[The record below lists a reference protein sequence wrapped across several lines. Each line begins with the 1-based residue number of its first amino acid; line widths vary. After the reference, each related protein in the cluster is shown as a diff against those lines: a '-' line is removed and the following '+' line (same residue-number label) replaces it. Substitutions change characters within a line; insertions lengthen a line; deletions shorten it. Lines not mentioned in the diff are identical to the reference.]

1 LRLVELTPSLLFVM
15 WGAGVAAGTALVA
28 TWRVVGRGYLWLAG
42 GVAAGL
48 AALAALAG
56 GGALAW
62 LAAVLATGGA
72 LAAKRDLGAAALF
85 TASSGV
91 LLITGYEAGAFALA
105 LLLSGTVLLGAIT
118 SEMLLGHWFLVDPTL
133 PRRSLLTLDA
143 LSGAGLVAEV
153 GFVVASGSL
162 AVSAMDG
169 ILTAVWAALVVLGG
183 LLMIGVWFSL
193 REPRYSGVM
202 AATGL
207 SYLAVLVA
215 FGIVA
220 AGRSLVAGGL

>member
-1 LRLVELTPSLLFVM
+1 MELTPSLLFVM

>member
-1 LRLVELTPSLLFVM
+1 MELTPSLLFVM

-28 TWRVVGRGYLWLAG
+28 TWRVVGRGYRWLAG
-42 GVAAGL
+42 GVAAAL
-48 AALAALAG
+48 AAFAALAG

-62 LAAVLATGGA
+62 VAAVLATGGA
-72 LAAKRDLGAAALF
+72 LAAKRDLAAATLF

-91 LLITGYEAGAFALA
+91 LLITGYEAGALALA

-153 GFVVASGSL
+153 GFVAASGSL
-162 AVSAMDG
+162 AVSAIDG
-169 ILTAVWAALVVLGG
+169 ILTAVWAALVVFGG

>member
-1 LRLVELTPSLLFVM
+1 MELTPSLLFVM

-62 LAAVLATGGA
+62 VAAVLATGGA
-72 LAAKRDLGAAALF
+72 LAAKRDLVAAALF

-153 GFVVASGSL
+153 GFVAASGSL

-169 ILTAVWAALVVLGG
+169 ILTAAWAALVVFGG

>member
-1 LRLVELTPSLLFVM
+1 MELTPALLFVM
-15 WGAGVAAGTALVA
+15 WGAGVAAGSALVA
-28 TWRVVGRGYLWLAG
+28 SWRVVGPGYLWLAG

-62 LAAVLATGGA
+62 AAAVLAFGGV
-72 LAAKRDLGAAALF
+72 LAAKRDLGAMALF
-85 TASSGV
+85 AASSGV
-91 LLITGYEAGAFALA
+91 LLMAGYEPGALA
-105 LLLSGTVLLGAIT
+105 VSLLFSGTVLLGAIT

-133 PRRSLLTLDA
+133 PRRSLLRLDA
-143 LSGAGLVAEV
+143 VSGAGLLVDA
-153 GFVVASGSL
+153 GLIVASGSL
-162 AVSAMDG
+162 ALSAMDG
-169 ILTAVWAALVVLGG
+169 ILTAVWAALVAFGG
-183 LLMIGVWFSL
+183 LLIIGVWFSL
-193 REPRYSGVM
+193 REPQYSGVM

-220 AGRSLVAGGL
+220 AGRSLVGGGL

>member
-1 LRLVELTPSLLFVM
+1 MELTPSLLFVM
-15 WGAGVAAGTALVA
+15 WGAGVAAGSALVA

-42 GVAAGL
+42 GVATGL
-48 AALAALAG
+48 AAIAALAG

-62 LAAVLATGGA
+62 VAAVLATGGA
-72 LAAKRDLGAAALF
+72 LAAKRDLVAAALF

-91 LLITGYEAGAFALA
+91 LLITGYEAGELALA

-143 LSGAGLVAEV
+143 LSGVGLVAEAGLVA
-153 GFVVASGSL
+153 ASGSL
-162 AVSAMDG
+162 AVSAIDG
-169 ILTAVWAALVVLGG
+169 ILTGVWAALVVLGG

>member
-1 LRLVELTPSLLFVM
+1 MLTPALLFIM
-15 WGAGVAAGTALVA
+15 WGAGVAAGAALVA
-28 TWRVVGRGYLWLAG
+28 SWRVVGRGYLWLAG

-62 LAAVLATGGA
+62 VAAVLATTGA
-72 LAAKRDLGAAALF
+72 LAAKRDVAAAALF
-85 TASSGV
+85 TVSSGV
-91 LLITGYEAGAFALA
+91 LLITGYEAGALAVA

-133 PRRSLLTLDA
+133 PRRSRLTLDA
-143 LSGAGLVAEV
+143 LSGAGLVADAGLV
-153 GFVVASGSL
+153 AASGSL
-162 AVSAMDG
+162 AFSAIDG
-169 ILTAVWAALVVLGG
+169 IVTAVWAALVVLGG

-220 AGRSLVAGGL
+220 AGRSLVGGGL

>member
-1 LRLVELTPSLLFVM
+1 MELTPSLLFVM

-42 GVAAGL
+42 GVAAAL

-62 LAAVLATGGA
+62 VAAVLATGGA
-72 LAAKRDLGAAALF
+72 LAAKRDLVAAALF

-153 GFVVASGSL
+153 GFVAASGSL
-162 AVSAMDG
+162 AVSAIDG

-220 AGRSLVAGGL
+220 VGRSLVAGGL

>member
-1 LRLVELTPSLLFVM
+1 MELTPALWFIM

-62 LAAVLATGGA
+62 VAAVIATGGA
-72 LAAKRDLGAAALF
+72 LAAKRDLVAATLF

-153 GFVVASGSL
+153 GFVAASGSL

>member
-1 LRLVELTPSLLFVM
+1 M

-62 LAAVLATGGA
+62 VAAVLATGGA
-72 LAAKRDLGAAALF
+72 LAAKRDLVAAALF

-91 LLITGYEAGAFALA
+91 LLITGYEAGALALA
-105 LLLSGTVLLGAIT
+105 LLLSGTALLGAIT

-143 LSGAGLVAEV
+143 LSGAGLVAEA
-153 GFVVASGSL
+153 GFVAASGSL
-162 AVSAMDG
+162 AVSAIDG

-183 LLMIGVWFSL
+183 LLMVGAWFSL
-193 REPRYSGVM
+193 REPRYSGVL

-207 SYLAVLVA
+207 SYLAALVA
-215 FGIVA
+215 FGSVA
-220 AGRSLVAGGL
+220 VVLPPVSGGL

>member
-1 LRLVELTPSLLFVM
+1 MELTPSLLFVM

-62 LAAVLATGGA
+62 VAAVLATGGA
-72 LAAKRDLGAAALF
+72 LAAKRDLVAATLF

-153 GFVVASGSL
+153 GFVAATGSL

>member
-1 LRLVELTPSLLFVM
+1 MELTPSLLFVM

-72 LAAKRDLGAAALF
+72 LAAKRDLVAAALF

-153 GFVVASGSL
+153 GFVAASGSL
-162 AVSAMDG
+162 AVSAIDG

-220 AGRSLVAGGL
+220 VGRSLVAGGL

>member
-1 LRLVELTPSLLFVM
+1 M

-62 LAAVLATGGA
+62 VAAVLATGGA
-72 LAAKRDLGAAALF
+72 LAAKRDLVAGTLF

-153 GFVVASGSL
+153 GFVAASGSL
-162 AVSAMDG
+162 AVSAIDG

>member
-1 LRLVELTPSLLFVM
+1 MELTPSLLFVM
-15 WGAGVAAGTALVA
+15 WGAGVAAGSALVA
-28 TWRVVGRGYLWLAG
+28 SWRVVGRGYLWLAG
-42 GVAAGL
+42 AVAAGL
-48 AALAALAG
+48 AVLAALAG

-62 LAAVLATGGA
+62 VAAVLATGGV
-72 LAAKRDLGAAALF
+72 LAAKRDLVAAALF

-91 LLITGYEAGAFALA
+91 LLITGYQAGALAVA

-143 LSGAGLVAEV
+143 LSGVGLVADA
-153 GFVVASGSL
+153 GFVAASGSQ

-169 ILTAVWAALVVLGG
+169 ILTAVWGALVVFGG

-207 SYLAVLVA
+207 SYLAVLVV

-220 AGRSLVAGGL
+220 AGRSLVGGGL

>member
-1 LRLVELTPSLLFVM
+1 MELTPSLLFVM

-62 LAAVLATGGA
+62 MAAVLATGGA
-72 LAAKRDLGAAALF
+72 LAAKRDLVAAALF

-91 LLITGYEAGAFALA
+91 LLITGYEAGALALA

-143 LSGAGLVAEV
+143 LSGAGLVAEA
-153 GFVVASGSL
+153 GFVAASGSL
-162 AVSAMDG
+162 AVSAIDG

-183 LLMIGVWFSL
+183 LLMVGVWFSL

-220 AGRSLVAGGL
+220 AGRSLVGGGL

>member
-1 LRLVELTPSLLFVM
+1 MLT
-15 WGAGVAAGTALVA
+15 VAAGTALVA

-62 LAAVLATGGA
+62 VAAVLATGGA
-72 LAAKRDLGAAALF
+72 LAAKRDLVAAALF

-91 LLITGYEAGAFALA
+91 LLITGYEA

-153 GFVVASGSL
+153 GFVAASGSL
-162 AVSAMDG
+162 AVSAMEG

>member
-1 LRLVELTPSLLFVM
+1 MELTPSLLFVM

-62 LAAVLATGGA
+62 VAAVLATGGA
-72 LAAKRDLGAAALF
+72 LAAKRDLVAAALF

-91 LLITGYEAGAFALA
+91 LLITGYEAGALALA

-153 GFVVASGSL
+153 GFVAASGSL

-169 ILTAVWAALVVLGG
+169 ILTAAWAALVVFGG

-220 AGRSLVAGGL
+220 VGRSLVAGGL

>member
-1 LRLVELTPSLLFVM
+1 VELTPSLLFVM

-72 LAAKRDLGAAALF
+72 LAAKRDLVAATLF

-143 LSGAGLVAEV
+143 LSGAGLVAEG
-153 GFVVASGSL
+153 GFVAASGSL
-162 AVSAMDG
+162 AVSAIDG
-169 ILTAVWAALVVLGG
+169 ILTAVWAALVVFGG

>member
-1 LRLVELTPSLLFVM
+1 MELTPSLLFVM

-56 GGALAW
+56 GGALAL

-72 LAAKRDLGAAALF
+72 LAAKRDLVAATLV

-91 LLITGYEAGAFALA
+91 LLITGHEAGAFALA

-153 GFVVASGSL
+153 GFVAASGSL
-162 AVSAMDG
+162 AVSAIDG

>member
-1 LRLVELTPSLLFVM
+1 MELTPALLFIM
-15 WGAGVAAGTALVA
+15 WGAGVAAATALVA

-42 GVAAGL
+42 GVATGL
-48 AALAALAG
+48 AAIAALAG

-62 LAAVLATGGA
+62 VAAVLATGGV
-72 LAAKRDLGAAALF
+72 LAAKRDLVAAALF
-85 TASSGV
+85 IASSGV
-91 LLITGYEAGAFALA
+91 LLIAGYEAGALALA

-143 LSGAGLVAEV
+143 LSGVGLVAEA
-153 GFVVASGSL
+153 GFVAASGSL
-162 AVSAMDG
+162 AVSAIDG
-169 ILTAVWAALVVLGG
+169 ILTGVWAALVVLGG

>member
-1 LRLVELTPSLLFVM
+1 MELTPSLLFVM
-15 WGAGVAAGTALVA
+15 WGAGVAAGSALVA

-48 AALAALAG
+48 AVLAALAG

-62 LAAVLATGGA
+62 VAAVLATGGA
-72 LAAKRDLGAAALF
+72 LAAKRDLVAAALF

-91 LLITGYEAGAFALA
+91 LLITGYQAGALAVA

-143 LSGAGLVAEV
+143 LSGVGLVVDAGLVA
-153 GFVVASGSL
+153 ASGSL

-169 ILTAVWAALVVLGG
+169 ILTAVGGALVGFGG
-183 LLMIGVWFSL
+183 LLMLGVWLSW

-207 SYLAVLVA
+207 SYLAVLVV

-220 AGRSLVAGGL
+220 AGRSLVGGGL